1 MTYNKG
7 DILVCSTNIYCGH
20 VFNPHDPLIIE
31 GKYEV
36 VNNWDN
42 PGDYKFNNS
51 GFRVTAIDVRN
62 IETNKLHSWVP
73 STLFIGLDVYREFK
87 LSILENEK
95 L

>member
-1 MTYNKG
+1 MIYNKG
-7 DILVCSTNIYCGH
+7 DILVCSTNIYCGQ
-20 VFNPHDPLIIE
+20 VFDPTDTLVVE

-36 VNNWDN
+36 INNWDN
-42 PGDYKFNNS
+42 LVESKGSN
-51 GFRVTAIDVRN
+51 RVVAIDVRN
-62 IETNKLHSWVP
+62 TETNKQHSWVP

>member
-20 VFNPHDPLIIE
+20 EYNPQDPLIVE

-36 VNNWDN
+36 VNGWDN
-42 PGDYKFNNS
+42 PSDYTFNNS

-87 LSILENEK
+87 LRMLQDEK

>member
-20 VFNPHDPLIIE
+20 VFNPQDPLIIE

-36 VNNWDN
+36 VNGWDN
-42 PGDYKFNNS
+42 PGDYTFNNS

-87 LSILENEK
+87 LRMLENEK

>member
-20 VFNPHDPLIIE
+20 VYNPLDPLIVE

-36 VNNWDN
+36 VNGWDN
-42 PGDYKFNNS
+42 PGDYTFNNS

-87 LSILENEK
+87 LRMLENEK